1 MKKQLLAGAIA
12 AMAAFNASALAT
24 AGDLAFTTF
33 NADEDGW
40 AMVALTNIT
49 ANSTVFFTDNEWSG
63 SAFNT
68 GESYTRWAS
77 GASVINAGSV
87 IRFAKT
93 DSATLLSSSF
103 GTLTRET
110 VSLSANWGI
119 SQTEDTIYAYLG
131 SSATA
136 PTTFLAAI
144 SNGVF
149 GSATAGSL
157 AGTGLSIGSGAVQL
171 SAASDFAEY
180 TGARSGQAT
189 FADYKPLVSNV
200 ANWNDLGDGLFS
212 ANAPD
217 TTAFAITPVPEPE
230 TFAMLLA
237 GLGLLGAIVRR
248 RKNAG

>member
-12 AMAAFNASALAT
+12 ALAAFNASALAT

-63 SAFNT
+63 SAFNS
-68 GESYTRWAS
+68 GESYHRWVS

-87 IRFAKT
+87 IRFSKI
-93 DSATLLSSSF
+93 DSATLLSSSA

-110 VSLSANWGI
+110 VGGNTNYGM
-119 SQTEDTIYAYLG
+119 SQTEDTVYAYLG
-131 SSATA
+131 GSATA

-144 SNGVF
+144 SSGVF
-149 GSATAGSL
+149 GTASAGSL

-180 TGARSGQAT
+180 NGARSGQAT
-189 FADYKPLVSNV
+189 FAGYKPLVSNV
-200 ANWNDLGDGLFS
+200 ANWNDLGDGVFA
-212 ANAPD
+212 ANVPN
-217 TTAFAITPVPEPE
+217 TTAFTISPVPEPE
-230 TFAMLLA
+230 TFAMLLV
-237 GLGLLGAIVRR
+237 GLGMVGAMVRL
-248 RKNAG
+248 RKSA